1 MITARVLVGALVAP
15 MLIAAPWS
23 AEAQQARL
31 YRIGV
36 VLHGG
41 TYSDA
46 VDGLRHG
53 LKQAGVL
60 EGREYVLHLRET
72 KGELKAVGGLAR
84 ALESEKVDL
93 IYSLA
98 TSVTLEVKAATKN
111 VPIVFYAGTDPVAF
125 RLVDSFSK
133 PGGRL
138 TGIHGRSPDLTG
150 KRLQL
155 LKEMLPKLNRVV
167 TFYNPDIAAARESI
181 KIGRQA
187 AQELKVELVER
198 QVRTVDE
205 LRAALQSLRPGH
217 MDAFFYV
224 ADAMMTSQAP
234 RIINAGM
241 SIGLPAMFAD
251 RSSAVQGGLASYG
264 VSYYAIGILS
274 AKYVQRILHGASPA
288 DLPVEQV
295 DTPHLTINLKTARA
309 LGITIPPSVLTRADE
324 VIQ

>member
-1 MITARVLVGALVAP
+1 VITARFLVGAVVA
-15 MLIAAPWS
+15 LISVAAPCT
-23 AEAQQARL
+23 AQAQQARL

-41 TYSDA
+41 TYADA
-46 VDGLRHG
+46 VVGLRSG
-53 LKQAGVL
+53 LKNVGL
-60 EGREYVLHLRET
+60 EEGRHYVFHLRET
-72 KGELKAVGGLAR
+72 RGELKAVAALAR
-84 ALESEKVDL
+84 GLESEKVDL

-98 TSVTLEVKAATKN
+98 TSVTLEAKAATKS
-111 VPIVFYAGTDPVAF
+111 VPIVFYAGTDPVAA
-125 RLVDSFSK
+125 RLVESFAK

-181 KIGRQA
+181 KIGRHA
-187 AQELKVELVER
+187 ARNLKVELVEHP
-198 QVRTVDE
+198 VRSVEE
-205 LRAALQSLRPGH
+205 LRAALRSLRPGQA
-217 MDAFFYV
+217 DAFFYV

-234 RIINAGM
+234 LIIDAGM

-251 RSSAVQGGLASYG
+251 RSSAVRGGLASYG
-264 VSYYAIGILS
+264 VSYHAIGVLS
-274 AKYVQRILHGASPA
+274 ARYVQRILHGAPPA

-295 DTPHLTINLKTARA
+295 DTPHLTINLKTASA
-309 LGITIPPSVLTRADE
+309 LGVAIPTSVLTRADE